1 MPGNAPL
8 TAVQLLWV
16 NMIMDTLGA
25 LALATEPP
33 NDELMK
39 REPVGRTGKFITNVM
54 WRNIMGQSFYQF
66 FVMWY
71 LQTQGKSFFG
81 LDDDSDTDIVLNTII
96 FNSFVFCQVL
106 LPLKIHSLTLVIHLL
121 SHNEPLVSAPWFS
134 LKVAQ
139 FFLSFSVLF
148 NTWQQFPSNTKG
160 ISYFCPAV
168 FSLEIIEYYRVEH
181 IELT

>member
-1 MPGNAPL
+1 MPGDVPL

-33 NDELMK
+33 NDGLMK

-66 FVMWY
+66 IVMWY

-81 LDDDSDTDIVLNTII
+81 LNEDSHTDIVLNTII
-96 FNSFVFCQVL
+96 FNSFVFCQV
-106 LPLKIHSLTLVIHLL
+106 
-121 SHNEPLVSAPWFS
+121 
-134 LKVAQ
+134 
-139 FFLSFSVLF
+139 
-148 NTWQQFPSNTKG
+148 
-160 ISYFCPAV
+160 
-168 FSLEIIEYYRVEH
+168 
-181 IELT
+181 